1 VSPRSVHSS
10 EADAPAEEPPADAP
24 ADAPGGD
31 INAAMEA
38 IAPEPPA
45 STDPPGSDELTAENV
60 RRYPH
65 LFTDEQKAT
74 IPTDEL
80 PETDVERAQRE
91 QAEAEA

>member
-1 VSPRSVHSS
+1 MPSKSVSS
-10 EADAPAEEPPADAP
+10 EPTAQPAEPVEVEADVPA
-24 ADAPGGD
+24 GMGD

-38 IAPEPPA
+38 QAPEAPP

-65 LFTDEQKAT
+65 LFTDEQKAS

-80 PETDVERAQRE
+80 PETDVEKAQRE